1 MFVVIMGCGR
11 VGRSLAA
18 RMEALGHNVSVID
31 VKSEA
36 LAKLGN
42 DFHGKRVLGQGFDR
56 NVLTEA
62 GITEA
67 DAFAAVSSG
76 DNTNI
81 IAARVAREE
90 FNVDRVIARIYDG
103 RRAEIYERL
112 GISTIATVPWAAD
125 RLLHMITGEGVGST
139 LSDPSGQISV
149 VELVLHVDW
158 VGKPLSELE
167 KATGGRCAF
176 IVRAGRAAIPTSRT
190 RIQAEDHVWLSV
202 LSEKEQRAVAIGRIA
217 PQEVEV

>member
-67 DAFAAVSSG
+67 DAFAAVSSS

-112 GISTIATVPWAAD
+112 GIPTIATVPWAAD